1 MTRLEGVGEGFG
13 GEAPEQQRRR
23 LKATQM
29 KVQAMA
35 ASEVSKEASAQN
47 EATPIAMHTEDM
59 RQFQDTVC

>member
-29 KVQAMA
+29 EVKAMA
-35 ASEVSKEASAQN
+35 ASEVSREASAQN
-47 EATPIAMHTEDM
+47 EAQPIARQTDDM
-59 RQFQDTVC
+59 RQFK